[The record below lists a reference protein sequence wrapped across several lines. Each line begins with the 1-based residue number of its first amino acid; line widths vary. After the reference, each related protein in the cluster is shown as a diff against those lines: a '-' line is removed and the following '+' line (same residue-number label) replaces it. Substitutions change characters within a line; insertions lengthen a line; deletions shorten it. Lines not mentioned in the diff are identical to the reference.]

1 MSIQTLDIPAQRIG
15 QSLGRI
21 LAHAQPKIV
30 LGTVGMTDSRKKNTG
45 ATVKYRRWLPKGATA
60 SSPNIFFPDAT
71 VVGTDRSAVYTQAQQ
86 TSEGITSNA
95 ESLVSQDFSVS
106 QLQFNVLYG
115 FTDQT
120 ADLSEDVIPKVM
132 EEMVGERTGLLCEM
146 QLFGIAKGATNKFY
160 GGTGTSRA
168 TVNGTISLNLL
179 RRVARSLMANHAEPV
194 RKMFMPI
201 PANGN
206 YNTAPIGGYCFPV
219 FIHTDL
225 AADVRDLPNFTPVER
240 YPDSAKAVENEFGR
254 CEEFR
259 FIASPDLISIQNS
272 GADIT
277 GVVPP
282 LKALSGDVHA
292 DVYQIIVASQ
302 DCWGH
307 VGLQGFDKDNITLL
321 PTGQKDKADPH
332 GQRGYV
338 GTIFYYNAVRLNEG
352 QMAVVEVGANALT
365 S

>member
-1 MSIQTLDIPAQRIG
+1 MTIQTLDLSAQRIG
-15 QSLGRI
+15 VALGRI
-21 LAHAQPKIV
+21 LGHAQPKIV
-30 LGTVGMTDSRKKNTG
+30 LGTVGMMDSRKKNTG
-45 ATVKYRRWLPKGATA
+45 ATVKYRRWLPKGATT

-71 VVGTDRSAVYTQAQQ
+71 MADRSATYAQAQQ
-86 TSEGITSNA
+86 TSEGVTPNA
-95 ESLVSQDFSVS
+95 ETLTSQDFSVS
-106 QLQFNVLYG
+106 QIQFSMLYG

-120 ADLSEDVIPKVM
+120 ADLYEDPIPKVM
-132 EEMVGERTGLLCEM
+132 EEMVGERTGLICEM
-146 QLFGIAKGATNKFY
+146 QLFGVLKGCTNKFY

-194 RKMFMPI
+194 RRMFMPI

-240 YPDSAKAVENEFGR
+240 YPEASKAVENEFGR

-259 FIASPDLISIQNS
+259 FIASPDLISIQNA
-272 GADIT
+272 GADTT

-282 LKALSGDVHA
+282 LKALPGSALA
-292 DVYQIIVASQ
+292 DVYQVVVGSQ
-302 DCWGH
+302 DAWGH
-307 VGLQGFDKDNITLL
+307 LGLQGFDKDNITLL

-338 GTIFYYNAVRLNEG
+338 GSIFYYNAVRLNEG
-352 QMAVVEVGANALT
+352 QMAVIEVAASALT

>member
-1 MSIQTLDIPAQRIG
+1 MAIQSLDIPAQRIG

-21 LAHAQPKIV
+21 LSHAQPKIV

-45 ATVKYRRWLPKGATA
+45 AVVKYRRWLPKGATSA
-60 SSPNIFFPDAT
+60 APNIFFPDAADA
-71 VVGTDRSAVYTQAQQ
+71 DRGATYVQAQQ
-86 TSEGITSNA
+86 TSEGVTPNA
-95 ESLVSQDFSVS
+95 ESLSSQDFSVS
-106 QLQFNVLYG
+106 QLQFSVLYG

-120 ADLSEDVIPKVM
+120 ADLSEDPIPKVM
-132 EEMVGERTGLLCEM
+132 EEMVGERTGLICEM
-146 QLFGIAKGATNKFY
+146 QLFGVAKGCTNKFF
-160 GGTGTSRA
+160 GGSGTSRA

-206 YNTAPIGGYCFPV
+206 YNTAAIGGYCFPV

-225 AADVRDLPNFTPVER
+225 AADVRDLANFTAVEN
-240 YPDSAKAVENEFGR
+240 YPDSNKAVENEFGR

-259 FIASPDLISIQNS
+259 FIASPDLISVQDS
-272 GADIT
+272 GALIA
-277 GVVPP
+277 GVVPA
-282 LKALSGDVHA
+282 LKTISGGTKA
-292 DVYQIIVASQ
+292 DVYQVVVASQ

-338 GTIFYYNAVRLNEG
+338 GAIFYYNAVRLNEG
-352 QMAVVEVGANALT
+352 QMAIVEVGANALT

>member
-1 MSIQTLDIPAQRIG
+1 MAIQSLDIPAQRIG
-15 QSLGRI
+15 ASLGRI
-21 LAHAQPKIV
+21 LGHAQPKIV

-45 ATVKYRRWLPKGATA
+45 ATVKYRRWLPKGATTSA
-60 SSPNIFFPDAT
+60 PNIFFPDSTGADRGAT
-71 VVGTDRSAVYTQAQQ
+71 YVQAQQ
-86 TSEGITSNA
+86 TSEGVTPNA
-95 ESLVSQDFSVS
+95 ESLTPQDFSVS
-106 QLQFNVLYG
+106 QLQFSVLYG

-120 ADLSEDVIPKVM
+120 ADLSEDIIPKVM
-132 EEMVGERTGLLCEM
+132 EEMVGERTGLICEM
-146 QLFGIAKGATNKFY
+146 QLFGVLKGCTNKFY

-168 TVNGTISLNLL
+168 TVNGTLTLQLL

-194 RKMFMPI
+194 RRMFMPI

-240 YPDSAKAVENEFGR
+240 YPDATKAVENEFGR

-259 FIASPDLISIQNS
+259 FIASPDLISVQDG
-272 GADIT
+272 GAAIA
-277 GVVPP
+277 GVVPA
-282 LKALSGDVHA
+282 LKSLTGTSA
-292 DVYQIIVASQ
+292 DVYQVVVGSQ
-302 DCWGH
+302 DAWGH

-338 GTIFYYNAVRLNEG
+338 GSIFYYNAVRLNEG
-352 QMAVVEVGANALT
+352 QMAVIEVAANALT

>member
-1 MSIQTLDIPAQRIG
+1 MAIQSLDIPAQRIG

-21 LAHAQPKIV
+21 LGHAQPKIV

-45 ATVKYRRWLPKGATA
+45 ATVKYRRWLPKGATT
-60 SSPNIFFPDAT
+60 SSPNIFFPDAAD
-71 VVGTDRSAVYTQAQQ
+71 TDRSATYVQAQQ
-86 TSEGITSNA
+86 TSEGVTPNA
-95 ESLVSQDFSVS
+95 ESLTPQDFSVS
-106 QLQFNVLYG
+106 QLQFSVLYG

-120 ADLSEDVIPKVM
+120 ADLSEDIIPKVM
-132 EEMVGERTGLLCEM
+132 EEMVGERTGLICEM
-146 QLFGIAKGATNKFY
+146 QLFGVLKGCTNKFY

-168 TVNGTISLNLL
+168 TVNGVLTLPLL

-194 RKMFMPI
+194 RRMFMPI

-206 YNTAPIGGYCFPV
+206 YGTAPIGGYCFPV

-259 FIASPDLISIQNS
+259 FIASPDLIPVQDS
-272 GADIT
+272 GATIA
-277 GVVPP
+277 GIVPP
-282 LKALSGDVHA
+282 LKTISGGTKA
-292 DVYQIIVASQ
+292 DVYQVVVGSQ
-302 DCWGH
+302 DAWGH
-307 VGLQGFDKDNITLL
+307 LGLQGFDKDNITLL

-338 GTIFYYNAVRLNEG
+338 GSIFYYNAVRLNEG
-352 QMAVVEVGANALT
+352 QMAVIEVAANALT

>member
-1 MSIQTLDIPAQRIG
+1 MPIQTLDLSPQRIG
-15 QSLGRI
+15 IALGRI
-21 LAHAQPKIV
+21 LGHAQPKIV
-30 LGTVGMTDSRKKNTG
+30 LGTVGMVDSRKKNTG
-45 ATVKYRRWLPKGATA
+45 GTVKYRRWLPKGATT
-60 SSPNIFFPDAT
+60 SSPNIFFPDAAY
-71 VVGTDRSAVYTQAQQ
+71 GTDRSATYVQAQQ
-86 TSEGITSNA
+86 TSEGVTPNA
-95 ESLVSQDFSVS
+95 ETLTPQDFSVS
-106 QLQFNVLYG
+106 QLQFSVLYG

-120 ADLSEDVIPKVM
+120 ADLYEDPIPKVM
-132 EEMVGERTGLLCEM
+132 EEMVGERTGLICEM
-146 QLFGIAKGATNKFY
+146 QLFGVLKGCTNKFY

-168 TVNGTISLNLL
+168 TVNGTLTLNLL
-179 RRVARSLMANHAEPV
+179 RKVARSLMANHAEPV

-240 YPDSAKAVENEFGR
+240 YPDQSKAVENEFGR

-259 FIASPDLISIQNS
+259 FIASPDLISIQS
-272 GADIT
+272 VGAT
-277 GVVPP
+277 VAGVTPA
-282 LKALSGDVHA
+282 LKTTHGIKA
-292 DVYQIIVASQ
+292 DVYQVIVGSQ
-302 DCWGH
+302 DAWGH
-307 VGLQGFDKDNITLL
+307 LGLQGFDKDNITLL

-338 GTIFYYNAVRLNEG
+338 GSIFYYNAVRLNEG
-352 QMAVVEVGANALT
+352 QMAVIEVAANALT

>member
-1 MSIQTLDIPAQRIG
+1 MAIQTLDIPAQRIG
-15 QSLGRI
+15 VSLGRI
-21 LAHAQPKIV
+21 EAHAKPKFV

-45 ATVKYRRWLPKGATA
+45 ATVKYRRWLPKGATT
-60 SSPNIFFPDAT
+60 SSPNTFFPDAT
-71 VVGTDRSAVYTQAQQ
+71 GADRGATYVQAQQ
-86 TSEGITSNA
+86 TSDGVTPNA
-95 ESLVSQDFSVS
+95 ESLTPQDFSVS

-120 ADLSEDVIPKVM
+120 ADLSEDIIPKVM
-132 EEMVGERTGLLCEM
+132 EEMVGERTGLICEM
-146 QLFGIAKGATNKFY
+146 QLFGVLKGCTNKFY
-160 GGTGTSRA
+160 GGSGSSRA
-168 TVNGTISLNLL
+168 TVNGIITLPLL

-194 RKMFMPI
+194 RRMFMPI

-219 FIHTDL
+219 FVHTDL

-240 YPDSAKAVENEFGR
+240 YPDSSKAVENEFGR

-259 FIASPDLISIQNS
+259 FIASPELISVQDG
-272 GADIT
+272 GAAIA
-277 GVVPP
+277 GAVPP
-282 LKALSGDVHA
+282 LKSLSGTNA
-292 DVYQIIVASQ
+292 DVYQVIVGSQ
-302 DCWGH
+302 DAWGH

-338 GTIFYYNAVRLNEG
+338 GTIFYYNGVRKNEG
-352 QMAVVEVGANALT
+352 QMAVIEVAVNALT

>member
-1 MSIQTLDIPAQRIG
+1 MGIQTLDVPAQRIG

-21 LAHAQPKIV
+21 LGHAKPKLV
-30 LGTVGMTDSRKKNTG
+30 LGTVGTKDTIKKNTG
-45 ATVKYRRWLPKGATA
+45 AVVKYRRWLPKGATT
-60 SSPNIFFPDAT
+60 SSPNIFFPDST
-71 VVGTDRSAVYTQAQQ
+71 TTDRAAAYVQAQQ
-86 TSEGITSNA
+86 TSEGVTPNA
-95 ESLVSQDFSVS
+95 DTLVPQDFSVS
-106 QLQFNVLYG
+106 QLQFNVLYS

-120 ADLSEDVIPKVM
+120 ADLSEDIIPKVM
-132 EEMVGERTGLLCEM
+132 EEMVGERTGLICEM
-146 QLFGIAKGATNKFY
+146 QLFGVARGCTNKFY
-160 GGTGTSRA
+160 GGTGTSRG

-194 RKMFMPI
+194 RKMLMPI

-225 AADVRDLPNFTPVER
+225 ATDVRDLPNFTPVER
-240 YPDSAKAVENEFGR
+240 YPDTNKAVENEIGR

-259 FIASPDLISIQNS
+259 FIASPDLISVQDS
-272 GADIT
+272 GAAIA

-282 LKALSGDVHA
+282 LKSLTGTSA
-292 DVYQIIVASQ
+292 DVYQMIVASQ

-321 PTGQKDKADPH
+321 PAGLKDKADPH

-338 GTIFYYNAVRLNEG
+338 GALFYYNAVRLNEG

-365 S
+365 G

>member
-1 MSIQTLDIPAQRIG
+1 MAIQSLDIPAQRIG

-21 LAHAQPKIV
+21 LAHATPKIV
-30 LGTVGMTDSRKKNTG
+30 LGTVGMSDQRKKNTG
-45 ATVKYRRWLPKGATA
+45 ATVKYRRWLPKGATTA
-60 SSPNIFFPDAT
+60 SPNIFFPDST
-71 VVGTDRSAVYTQAQQ
+71 TSDRSALYTQAQQ
-86 TSEGITSNA
+86 TSEGVTPNA
-95 ESLVSQDFSVS
+95 EALVPQDFSVS
-106 QLQFNVLYG
+106 QLQFSVLYG

-120 ADLSEDVIPKVM
+120 ADLSEDIIPKVM
-132 EEMVGERTGLLCEM
+132 EEMVGERTGLICEM
-146 QLFGIAKGATNKFY
+146 QLFGVAKGCTNKFY

-240 YPDSAKAVENEFGR
+240 YPDAQKAVENEFGR

-259 FIASPDLISIQNS
+259 FIASPDLISIQDS
-272 GADIT
+272 GAAIA

-282 LKALSGDVHA
+282 LKSLTATSA
-292 DVYQIIVASQ
+292 DVYQVIVASQ

-307 VGLQGFDKDNITLL
+307 VGLQGFDKNNITLL

-338 GTIFYYNAVRLNEG
+338 GSIFYYNAVRLNEG
-352 QMAVVEVGANALT
+352 QMAVVEVAANALT